1 MGRGPE
7 DLNQPVKNELSN
19 YFFPA
24 GNSGF
29 DFALRTKIIFGEGTV
44 SRLPGEIKQMCGSK
58 VLMVTSNGMPERP
71 PVKEIFS
78 CLDKAGLDYAIYS
91 SAPPEPSADDVSKCR
106 TFAEKTSPDF
116 VVGVG
121 GGSALDVAKKVAT
134 EIKLPK
140 IMVPTTAGSGSEVT
154 YNSVIK
160 VDGRKKSF
168 SDPSIAAD
176 VAIVDPNLLATLSPA
191 GMVGPALDAMAHAVE
206 SYGSRK
212 GNPITRALALDAY
225 LRIKGNINRALSG
238 DAEGRRNISLGSLM
252 AGMALANTG
261 TTLGHAL
268 ANPLSN
274 LGMPHGQ
281 ALALILPYLLEIN
294 QFDAG
299 YADTL
304 KSFRRGYCVT
314 TGIHWNIPE
323 MAKEVA
329 ADERHLANNA
339 REVTLQEIT
348 EAYTGIRNEAG

>member
-1 MGRGPE
+1 
-7 DLNQPVKNELSN
+7 VKNELSN

-24 GNSGF
+24 GNNGF
-29 DFALRTKIIFGEGTV
+29 DFTLRTKIIFGEGTV
-44 SRLPGEIKQMCGSK
+44 SRLPGEIKQLSGSK
-58 VLMVTSNGMPERP
+58 VLIVTSNGMPERP
-71 PVKEIFS
+71 SVKEIFS
-78 CLDKAGLDYAIYS
+78 CLNKAGMNYAIYS

-106 TFAEKTSPDF
+106 TFADKISPDC
-116 VVGVG
+116 VVGLG
-121 GGSALDVAKKVAT
+121 GGSVLDVAKKVAT

-140 IMVPTTAGSGSEVT
+140 IMIPTTAGSGSEVT

-176 VAIVDPNLLATLSPA
+176 IAIVDPNLLTTLPAT
-191 GMVGPALDAMAHAVE
+191 GMVSSALDAMSHAVE

-212 GNPITRALALDAY
+212 ANPIVRALALDAY
-225 LRIKGNINRALSG
+225 LLIKGNIDRALSG
-238 DAEGRRNISLGSLM
+238 DAEGRRNIAMGSLM

-274 LGMPHGQ
+274 QGMPHGQ
-281 ALALILPYLLEIN
+281 ALALILPYLLELN
-294 QFDAG
+294 RFDAG

-304 KSFRRGYCVT
+304 KSFRRRYCVIP
-314 TGIHWNIPE
+314 GIPWNIPE

-339 REVTLQEIT
+339 REVTLQEIA
-348 EAYTGIRNEAG
+348 EIYTRIRNEID